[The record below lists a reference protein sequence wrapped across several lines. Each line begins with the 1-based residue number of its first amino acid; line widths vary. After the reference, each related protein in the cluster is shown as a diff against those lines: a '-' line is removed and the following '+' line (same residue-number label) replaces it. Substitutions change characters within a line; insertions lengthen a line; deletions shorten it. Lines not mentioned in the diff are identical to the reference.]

1 MRRYKVLLDNVIVVA
16 AYLAIIFAPIPEVS
30 LVVEGLVEFQEPC
43 VGPIKVLLLNAGFST
58 RGFENVTAGLE
69 NVTGLLPSSQESG

>member
-1 MRRYKVLLDNVIVVA
+1 MRRYKVLLGNVIVVT
-16 AYLAIIFAPIPEVS
+16 AYLAIIFAPIPEVA

-43 VGPIKVLLLNAGFST
+43 VGPIKVLLSNAGFST
-58 RGFENVTAGLE
+58 RSFENVTAGLE

>member
-1 MRRYKVLLDNVIVVA
+1 MRKYKVLLDNVIVVT
-16 AYLAIIFAPIPEVS
+16 AYLAIIFAPIPEVA

-43 VGPIKVLLLNAGFST
+43 VGPIKVLLLNTGFST

-69 NVTGLLPSSQESG
+69 NVTGLLPSSQESR

>member
-1 MRRYKVLLDNVIVVA
+1 MRKYKVLLDNVIVVT

-30 LVVEGLVEFQEPC
+30 LVVEGLVEFKEPC
-43 VGPIKVLLLNAGFST
+43 VGPIKVLLLNTGFSS

-69 NVTGLLPSSQESG
+69 NVTGLLPSSQESS

>member
-1 MRRYKVLLDNVIVVA
+1 MRKYKVLLDNVIVVT

-43 VGPIKVLLLNAGFST
+43 VGPIKVLLLNTGFSA

-69 NVTGLLPSSQESG
+69 NVTGLPLTSQESG

>member
-1 MRRYKVLLDNVIVVA
+1 MLDNVIVVT

-43 VGPIKVLLLNAGFST
+43 VGPIKVLLLNTGFST

-69 NVTGLLPSSQESG
+69 NVTGLLLPSSQESG